1 MASPELCEAQD
12 RGRGR
17 VKLVKAS
24 WVRSLAQRRP
34 SVKQASG
41 ANRRGNG
48 RRKLFAWV
56 TGMRQRRQDETARPI
71 RSQEGMG
78 GYRLGNLVVLAGLVC
93 RRLPRSTSQFEQSF
107 GGPKWVN
114 RLDSSD
120 DCGCDTSWGT
130 LLKKGRRKLRIRD
143 YYEGSARKTIERERE
158 TQESGQ
164 SRQCKVVAG
173 SAQQSDDCDLLSR
186 PKVVNC
192 GGRGKNRPG
201 SGRG

>member
-1 MASPELCEAQD
+1 MRLQGQFGPKKGWAVTA
-12 RGRGR
+12 
-17 VKLVKAS
+17 LVI
-24 WVRSLAQRRP
+24 WWCWPGLYVGVSLVQR
-34 SVKQASG
+34 
-41 ANRRGNG
+41 AN
-48 RRKLFAWV
+48 L
-56 TGMRQRRQDETARPI
+56 
-71 RSQEGMG
+71 SS
-78 GYRLGNLVVLAGLVC
+78 LL
-93 RRLPRSTSQFEQSF
+93 

-186 PKVVNC
+186 PNVVNC